1 MSDFYQS
8 QRMMRMM
15 RQAALQRGVIAVLDI
30 GEVYSHR
37 GILVDPEFGGEALW
51 TTKIQDLATTYANL
65 GRDDADEV
73 LIPNVMVHLIRVD
86 LPPDFMPVTRA

>member
-30 GEVYSHR
+30 GTWK
-37 GILVDPEFGGEALW
+37 IACLVL
-51 TTKIQDLATTYANL
+51 
-65 GRDDADEV
+65 R
-73 LIPNVMVHLIRVD
+73 
-86 LPPDFMPVTRA
+86 